1 MDKRDRKPHLCKR
14 RYQEQLFPCEV
25 PHLRFVMHQ
34 HHATSM
40 HYDFRLE
47 LGGALRDFV
56 IPDGPSTD
64 PKVSRHAI
72 SYYDHQLRCLTL
84 EGNTESGPMI
94 IWDEG
99 VYKPCCTTRL
109 SDEEAVWAGHD
120 EGYLIFELFG
130 QKLKGK
136 WKLVYLGRD
145 WALQKVEDAYASS
158 DNILLR
164 NQSVVSGKRIDELY
178 RKVVMWVE
186 LMEFYVD
193 AVDKPQVIH
202 RGDMV
207 LDANALARKR
217 GVSRGLLTKQ
227 ARAIL
232 SEGEFIPWEEE
243 KYLRKQADW
252 LDLCIAFSSIIE
264 PADQHAAWID
274 LSAHPD
280 PIHIGDELF
289 RTLQRATKLTVCS
302 GIAGTKWLAQLA
314 SKYDDCGPALRS
326 PSAFLA
332 GLPVQELLPVPI
344 ECRQRL
350 QFLGYSKI
358 GDVAQIPFRVL
369 QEQFDQASYLISSS
383 AKGGSYEPVDAAY
396 PPASILE
403 KFIFEGL
410 AESLEAIQN
419 TIEMLSQR
427 IGKRLELQNLQG
439 CLVSI
444 TMEYEYD
451 KTKLISRTFSKP
463 LRDARTVLP
472 SLQLLL
478 EKHLTQPL
486 VSIQILLSE
495 LKKVTVEQDAFLEKA
510 GTRTPRRLET
520 AIKKAQA
527 VFGDSSVKLGKE
539 IELPRRVY
547 VLREWKN
554 VTGWR

>member
-1 MDKRDRKPHLCKR
+1 
-14 RYQEQLFPCEV
+14 
-25 PHLRFVMHQ
+25 
-34 HHATSM
+34 
-40 HYDFRLE
+40 
-47 LGGALRDFV
+47 
-56 IPDGPSTD
+56 
-64 PKVSRHAI
+64 
-72 SYYDHQLRCLTL
+72 
-84 EGNTESGPMI
+84 
-94 IWDEG
+94 
-99 VYKPCCTTRL
+99 
-109 SDEEAVWAGHD
+109 
-120 EGYLIFELFG
+120 
-130 QKLKGK
+130 
-136 WKLVYLGRD
+136 
-145 WALQKVEDAYASS
+145 
-158 DNILLR
+158 
-164 NQSVVSGKRIDELY
+164 
-178 RKVVMWVE
+178 
-186 LMEFYVD
+186 MEFYVEP
-193 AVDKPQVIH
+193 VDKPQIVH
-202 RGDMV
+202 RGDFV
-207 LDANALARKR
+207 LDANAIARKR
-217 GVSRGLLTKQ
+217 GVTPGLPTKQ
-227 ARAIL
+227 AKAIL
-232 SEGEFIPWEEE
+232 SEAEFIPWEEE
-243 KYLRKQADW
+243 SYLKKQADW
-252 LDLCIAFSSIIE
+252 LDLCIAFSNIIE

-280 PIHIGDELF
+280 PIHIADELF

-314 SKYDDCGPALRS
+314 AKYDDCGPALRS
-326 PSAFLA
+326 PSVFLA

-403 KFIFEGL
+403 KFNFEGGL
-410 AESLEAIQN
+410 ADSFETIQR

-444 TMEYEYD
+444 TLEYEND

-463 LRDARTVLP
+463 LRDAKTVLP

-478 EKHLTQPL
+478 GKHLTQPL

-495 LKKVTVEQDAFLEKA
+495 LKKVTVEQGAFLEKA

-539 IELPRRVY
+539 IELPRRVH